1 MTRFVLGYAIR
12 RQKTTS
18 PFRFRRAT
26 RTQSTTAGSRCCRKI
41 QHVLQISN
49 NGQHGQVGGPML
61 LQVGRIAIGGAVYTG
76 TNGRMQIMMG
86 LQHDGI
92 FANTFD

>member
-1 MTRFVLGYAIR
+1 M
-12 RQKTTS
+12 
-18 PFRFRRAT
+18 
-26 RTQSTTAGSRCCRKI
+26 
-41 QHVLQISN
+41 QISN